1 MDRRILN
8 VRVTQPVIDRL
19 DALAR
24 DVGYSRAELARW
36 VLITGCNQERLPPG
50 YQELA
55 AAKQEKDLGSWKA
68 RMIPDR
74 NQDEM
79 NKVTDP
85 IDLAPELG
93 G

>member
-36 VLITGCNQERLPPG
+36 VLVTGCDEGRLPPG
-50 YQELA
+50 YVELA
-55 AAKQEKDLGSWKA
+55 QAKQAKAGSG
-68 RMIPDR
+68 
-74 NQDEM
+74 
-79 NKVTDP
+79 
-85 IDLAPELG
+85 LATQG
-93 G
+93 